1 MQGLIDLSQGNFFC
15 FLFSSFKHSEIIRRL
30 LLLLRFQSM
39 GEGLKEMFR
48 KVSSPRAE
56 DADELCESA
65 SLSTADSGDSTSSSS
80 SDLTDDATS
89 SSPTPFSP
97 SSNASKLDSDGPVF
111 QLSSLMAQ
119 LPIKRG
125 LSKYYQGKSQSFT
138 SLSDARCIEDL
149 AKKEIPYKKK
159 MKPCKSYAGNLDAS
173 QKSFYTPGPYNKTI
187 AKKTTRGSCSS
198 LVARRSSNSP
208 LTISKPPPIPVNK
221 NL

>member
-1 MQGLIDLSQGNFFC
+1 
-15 FLFSSFKHSEIIRRL
+15 
-30 LLLLRFQSM
+30 M
-39 GEGLKEMFR
+39 GEGLKEMIR
-48 KVSSPRAE
+48 KVSSPRAK

-80 SDLTDDATS
+80 SDLIDDVTS
-89 SSPTPFSP
+89 SSSKPFSP
-97 SSNASKLDSDGPVF
+97 SSDASKLDSDGPVF
-111 QLSSLMAQ
+111 ELSSLMAQ

-149 AKKEIPYKKK
+149 AKKETPYKK

-173 QKSFYTPGPYNKTI
+173 QKSFHTPGPYNKTI
-187 AKKTTRGSCSS
+187 AKKTSRGSCSS
-198 LVARRSSNSP
+198 LVARRSSSS
-208 LTISKPPPIPVNK
+208 LLSISKPPPIPVNK